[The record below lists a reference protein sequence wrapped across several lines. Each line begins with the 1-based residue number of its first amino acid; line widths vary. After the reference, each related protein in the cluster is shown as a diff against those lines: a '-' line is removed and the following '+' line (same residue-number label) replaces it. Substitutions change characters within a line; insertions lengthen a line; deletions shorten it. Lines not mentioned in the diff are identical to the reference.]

1 MATDGSPGQR
11 GNVLRRRTSARLL
24 RRPTGGNIK
33 HPTPA
38 EQALAGGRG
47 EKTSKSP
54 RLLNSKQHDAYT
66 FWYMKSPDVC
76 ATLLRMS
83 IHAFWRVIYLCLLEA
98 RPMVL
103 GIFALRFLTG
113 ASFGAALFDP
123 WVWVA
128 VLLWVFTTW
137 TVYLLNGVA
146 DVEEDRVNLSGRPIA
161 RGRLGAAEATVVV
174 CALGGAS
181 LLGSLALSPV
191 LFYGTVVALALGLA
205 YSLPPLRLKR
215 RAAGLAAVG
224 LLAGL
229 VTYYTGYAAGRETG
243 NGAAVVAFAIVMSLW
258 MALVGQTKDFPDVR
272 GDEEAGRRS
281 LPIIW
286 GERAARLVLS
296 GTAPTLG
303 LAFLLAA
310 IFLDRALLVPAV
322 IVAAGSVAVTISM
335 LVPWAGAR
343 DAARPYKFFMMT
355 QYGAHLAVI
364 IFGAYTV
371 L

>member
-1 MATDGSPGQR
+1 
-11 GNVLRRRTSARLL
+11 
-24 RRPTGGNIK
+24 
-33 HPTPA
+33 
-38 EQALAGGRG
+38 
-47 EKTSKSP
+47 
-54 RLLNSKQHDAYT
+54 
-66 FWYMKSPDVC
+66 MKSPGVC
-76 ATLLRMS
+76 ATLYRMFV
-83 IHAFWRVIYLCLLEA
+83 HEFWRVIYLCLLEA

-113 ASFGAALFDP
+113 ASFGASLSDP
-123 WVWVA
+123 WMWVA
-128 VLLWVFTTW
+128 ALLWVGTTW
-137 TVYLLNGVA
+137 TVYLLNGVS

-161 RGRLGAAEATVVV
+161 RGKLGATEATVVI
-174 CALGGAS
+174 CALGGAC

-191 LFYGTVVALALGLA
+191 LFCGTVIALALGLA

-229 VTYYTGYAAGRETG
+229 VTYYTGYAAGRGTG
-243 NGAAVVAFAIVMSLW
+243 NGTAVVAFAIVMSLW
-258 MALVGQTKDFPDVR
+258 MGLVGQTKDFPDVR
-272 GDEEAGRRS
+272 GDERAGRRS

-296 GTAPTLG
+296 GTAPALG

-322 IVAAGSVAVTISM
+322 IFTVGSVAVAVSM
-335 LVPWAGAR
+335 LVPWTEAR
-343 DAARPYKFFMMT
+343 DAARPYRFFMLT

-364 IFGAYTV
+364 LFGAYTI